1 MKHRFSSLTTLFWG
15 RTVKVLGKES
25 VLLLDTFYKIM
36 IDLIQNDIKKIYL
49 IKTSL
54 SNTKNSALYRGV

>member
-15 RTVKVLGKES
+15 RTVEVLGKES

-36 IDLIQNDIKKIYL
+36 MDLIQNDIKKIYL